1 MLVGG
6 LKRSN
11 DAIAFI
17 GHQANALV
25 LNSVVFNQFITL
37 IGGMIIYNEQLPVG
51 ITLDKDAVQACGQV
65 GVGILERCDD
75 TYLR

>member
-51 ITLDKDAVQACGQV
+51 ITLNKDAVQACCQERAC
-65 GVGILERCDD
+65 ILEWCDD
-75 TYLR
+75 TYLW